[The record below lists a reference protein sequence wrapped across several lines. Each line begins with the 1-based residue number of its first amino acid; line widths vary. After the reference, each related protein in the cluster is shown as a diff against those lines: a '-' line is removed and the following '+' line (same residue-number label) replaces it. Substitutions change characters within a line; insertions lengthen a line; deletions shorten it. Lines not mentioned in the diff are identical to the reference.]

1 MPAKDP
7 AVPTDATLGYTF
19 QNDFLAL
26 SRAFSLPDIDY
37 HDISRREQ
45 LNAALKRW
53 PLLAEFAE
61 KNKEAG
67 DGYSGITGRARGTG
81 VTSITAALA
90 WALQLL
96 GETVLAI
103 DASPDNMLRFFFNT
117 DIHHQDGWARALLD
131 GRDWRDAGLRYT
143 QHIDLLPFG
152 QLSAGERENVDQLQP
167 TLGAMTEA
175 VLQLQGQYRWLLL
188 DLPAGYS
195 PLTRELLTLCD
206 RSLVVVHPDANSHI
220 RLHQQPFPANS
231 DILINDLR
239 VGSQLQEDLYQLW
252 LESQPRIL
260 PVTIHRDEAMA
271 ECLAAKQ
278 PLGEYR
284 QDSLAAEEVLTLA
297 NWCLIH
303 YAGGRPA

>member
-90 WALQLL
+90 WPCNCSVKACWRSTPARIICCAFSLIPISIIRTA
-96 GETVLAI
+96 GRGRCSTAGTGVTRACAIRSISICCRLASS
-103 DASPDNMLRFFFNT
+103 APAKEKMSTSCSPPRGDSGGSTAATGPVPL
-117 DIHHQDGWARALLD
+117 AA
-131 GRDWRDAGLRYT
+131 AG
-143 QHIDLLPFG
+143 
-152 QLSAGERENVDQLQP
+152 SAGGLFAVDPRAADAL
-167 TLGAMTEA
+167 
-175 VLQLQGQYRWLLL
+175 
-188 DLPAGYS
+188 
-195 PLTRELLTLCD
+195 
-206 RSLVVVHPDANSHI
+206 RSL
-220 RLHQQPFPANS
+220 
-231 DILINDLR
+231 
-239 VGSQLQEDLYQLW
+239 
-252 LESQPRIL
+252 
-260 PVTIHRDEAMA
+260 
-271 ECLAAKQ
+271 
-278 PLGEYR
+278 
-284 QDSLAAEEVLTLA
+284 
-297 NWCLIH
+297 
-303 YAGGRPA
+303 AGGGSSRRQ